1 MKRFFFFAALCV
13 SAMALASCE
22 FDDSDLWQKVDE
34 MQQQI
39 DTNAE
44 DIATLTALVDA
55 MNNGKVITNV
65 EKTEEGYT
73 LTFSDGSTISLRNG
87 EDGEKGEKVTKETRA
102 TKATKATRVTMVQA
116 VTPFLR
122 ASRRPTPKL
131 SLLSPMVA

>member
-13 SAMALASCE
+13 SAIVLASCE

-55 MNNGKVITNV
+55 LNYGKVITNV
-65 EKTEEGYT
+65 EKNEEGYT
-73 LTFSDGSTISLRNG
+73 LTFSDGSTIASFGSAVWISILLAFLNG
-87 EDGEKGEKVTKETRA
+87 VFEHVFVK
-102 TKATKATRVTMVQA
+102 
-116 VTPFLR
+116 
-122 ASRRPTPKL
+122 
-131 SLLSPMVA
+131 